1 MRLNPGAITSGLRIE
16 GFIKFDHL
24 TENLVYTL
32 LLQFFKIQSEQVAL
46 LWSLCKISSRLIHQ
60 ILPNIAGKT

>member
-16 GFIKFDHL
+16 GFIKFGPL

-32 LLQFFKIQSEQVAL
+32 LLQFLKIQSEQSGLVVEFM
-46 LWSLCKISSRLIHQ
+46 
-60 ILPNIAGKT
+60 

>member
-16 GFIKFDHL
+16 GFIKFGPL

-32 LLQFFKIQSEQVAL
+32 LLAYY
-46 LWSLCKISSRLIHQ
+46 SSSKFNPSKWPCCGVYVRFLVD
-60 ILPNIAGKT
+60 